1 MAALVMAVNPR
12 VKFTNEQ
19 IEAILDEVFRTYAE
33 FILEGPKGLTFQG
46 LLRTYDDGA
55 GDVDR
60 DFDALGLQLD
70 SSSAVGNGTTP
81 QEPYITVAAAAQTK
95 VSRPGE
101 EEGGC
106 GGGSGSRLP
115 SDLSIADDETSSI
128 NGAIRSSNK
137 LGAAWA
143 RSPNHGIAYQDTW
156 HLIEDLELHLRR
168 LDSKIQDNQKERQEK
183 KGRGIVHGV
192 VDRRAS
198 ADWEDGVD
206 NKGQAIGRQRRGDDD
221 LGSNYGAFKTAL
233 AGFREKCTNVQT
245 PEQAFECHMAMGQC
259 LLEHHWH
266 EAAINSFELAVQL
279 IPQDARAHF
288 LMGNAYY
295 SLGKYT
301 DARLNY
307 QNALEAGEVNTVLW
321 QGLLPQVNPF

>member
-1 MAALVMAVNPR
+1 LFETLLLIFTNHLRAGGRALLDIPERMSDSRQALSIRAQKVRGIFNQFDSNKDGCLNRSEMAALVMAVNPR

-115 SDLSIADDETSSI
+115 SELSIADGEASSI

-143 RSPNHGIAYQDTW
+143 RSPKHGIA
-156 HLIEDLELHLRR
+156 
-168 LDSKIQDNQKERQEK
+168 
-183 KGRGIVHGV
+183 
-192 VDRRAS
+192 
-198 ADWEDGVD
+198 
-206 NKGQAIGRQRRGDDD
+206 
-221 LGSNYGAFKTAL
+221 
-233 AGFREKCTNVQT
+233 
-245 PEQAFECHMAMGQC
+245 
-259 LLEHHWH
+259 
-266 EAAINSFELAVQL
+266 
-279 IPQDARAHF
+279 
-288 LMGNAYY
+288 
-295 SLGKYT
+295 
-301 DARLNY
+301 
-307 QNALEAGEVNTVLW
+307 
-321 QGLLPQVNPF
+321 